1 MQNTS
6 NKTLHLIS
14 FDMPYPPNY
23 GGIIDV
29 FYKIRALHRVGVN
42 IILHVFDHG
51 KASSDEL
58 KEYCQ
63 QIYYYERKTGIDSQ
77 LSTLPYIVKSR
88 RQPILLKNLMKDD
101 WPIFF
106 EGLHTTYY
114 LSHPFLKN
122 RLKIYRES
130 NIEHHY
136 YWKLSLAS
144 RKIIDKVFF
153 AVEAARLFLWQKQLS
168 YADLIL
174 TVSEDD
180 SLYLRKKF
188 PHKPVE
194 CIPSFHGNDEVTS
207 KAGFGNFA
215 LYHGKLSV
223 PENDQS
229 ARFLIRKVFAGL
241 PYRLIVAGMN
251 PEKNLIRLAKN
262 YPNVVVMA
270 NPSLEEMDKLIE
282 EAHINVLITQQNT
295 GLKLK
300 LLNTL
305 FKGRHCLVN
314 DKMLVGTNL
323 AQLCH
328 VANDKNS
335 LKEKITELFQQP
347 FSPDDIG
354 KRIHHLN
361 HWYSDDENTR
371 KILDLV
377 F

>member
-1 MQNTS
+1 M
-6 NKTLHLIS
+6 
-14 FDMPYPPNY
+14 
-23 GGIIDV
+23 
-29 FYKIRALHRVGVN
+29 
-42 IILHVFDHG
+42 
-51 KASSDEL
+51 
-58 KEYCQ
+58 
-63 QIYYYERKTGIDSQ
+63 
-77 LSTLPYIVKSR
+77 
-88 RQPILLKNLMKDD
+88 KN
-101 WPIFF
+101 
-106 EGLHTTYY
+106 
-114 LSHPFLKN
+114 
-122 RLKIYRES
+122 
-130 NIEHHY
+130 
-136 YWKLSLAS
+136 
-144 RKIIDKVFF
+144 
-153 AVEAARLFLWQKQLS
+153 
-168 YADLIL
+168 
-174 TVSEDD
+174 
-180 SLYLRKKF
+180 
-188 PHKPVE
+188 
-194 CIPSFHGNDEVTS
+194 
-207 KAGFGNFA
+207 A

-377 F
+377 FKF